1 VGCGRPLLLPVTE
14 KVPEPPPASSARGW
28 TWSLTKT
35 MAISPTGERMRI
47 VLNLPALK
55 RIMSISFRKARAHGS
70 GVRRLRGEG
79 ARGLDAF

>member
-1 VGCGRPLLLPVTE
+1 VGCGGPLLLPVTE
-14 KVPEPPPASSARGW
+14 KVPEPPPASLARGW

-47 VLNLPALK
+47 VLNLRALK
-55 RIMSISFRKARAHGS
+55 RIMSISFRKATAHGS
-70 GVRRLRGEG
+70 GVRRLSGEG